1 MITQFQAMGR
11 TRESLI
17 CSILRKG
24 SLDIPLLLLLDRLYP
39 LYGCAL
45 VQPVVD

>member
-39 LYGCAL
+39 CMAARWCSLS
-45 VQPVVD
+45 